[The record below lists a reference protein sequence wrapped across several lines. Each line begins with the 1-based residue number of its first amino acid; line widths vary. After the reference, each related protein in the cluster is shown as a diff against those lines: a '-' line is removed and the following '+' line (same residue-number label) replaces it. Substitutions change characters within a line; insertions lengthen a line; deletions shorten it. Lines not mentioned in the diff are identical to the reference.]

1 MKRSVLLARLR
12 KLSQRELEQL
22 PIELLDKAAFGFT
35 TGDQIR
41 VQVQDI
47 AIAYH
52 GDLEGAQ
59 VDVRHNPRRWVSA
72 LKDPVNVRLFH
83 GRLELV
89 DGHHRYVTARALGRK
104 TLPAIVGVEDNPI
117 VAIMRSR

>member
-1 MKRSVLLARLR
+1 MKRPALLRRLR

-35 TGDQIR
+35 TGDLI
-41 VQVQDI
+41 QVSLKRLATPFVCDLKG
-47 AIAYH
+47 AY
-52 GDLEGAQ
+52 A
-59 VDVRHNPRRWVSA
+59 DVWEFPRRWISA
-72 LKDPVNVRLFH
+72 LKKPVNVRFFH

-89 DGHHRYVTARALGRK
+89 DGHHRYVTALVLGRK

-117 VAIMRSR
+117 VAIMRS